1 MVTHWQIPDAP
12 TVALMTKVFD
22 GLSDGSL
29 TVAEAMRRGQIA
41 MIEERRFS
49 HPLNWAAFSVIGDG
63 GQRPGAPLRAASAS
77 VSSPTSLR

>member
-1 MVTHWQIPDAP
+1 
-12 TVALMTKVFD
+12 VALMTKVFD

-77 VSSPTSLR
+77 VSSTTSLR